1 MHSSR
6 SFEYNVTLTMP
17 TVSVIVPALN
27 EEARIPSLLSGLLSL
42 GPDEL
47 ILVDG
52 GSTDRTACL
61 AERYATVLRSAAGRA
76 VQMNAGA
83 RAASGDVLLFLH
95 ADARLDPTG
104 LVALRNAMT
113 DPAVAGG
120 TFDIRYEGGD
130 LAARAFTSLNRARRR
145 CGIFY
150 GDAGIFCRR
159 ALFHRLGG
167 YRDWP
172 IMEDY
177 EFARRLWKAGPLA
190 LLAEPIWI
198 SDRRWRH
205 GGMLRTLASWV
216 LIQGLYYA
224 RVPPQRLARFYPHI
238 R

>member
-1 MHSSR
+1 
-6 SFEYNVTLTMP
+6 
-17 TVSVIVPALN
+17 VIVPALN
-27 EEARIPSLLSGLLSL
+27 EEARIPGLLKELRAL

-47 ILVDG
+47 IVVDG
-52 GSTDRTACL
+52 GSTDRTAGL
-61 AERYATVLRSAAGRA
+61 AAPHATVLGSAAGRA

-95 ADARLDPTG
+95 ADARLEPTG
-104 LVALRNAMT
+104 LKALRRAMA

-130 LAARAFTSLNRARRR
+130 MAARAFTRLNRARRR

-167 YRDWP
+167 YREWP

-177 EFARRLWKAGPLA
+177 EFARRLWKAGRLA

-198 SDRRWRH
+198 SDRRWRR
-205 GGMLRTLASWV
+205 GGMLRTLGSWV
-216 LIQGLYYA
+216 LIQSLYYA
-224 RVPPQRLARFYPHI
+224 RVPPQRLARFYPHV